1 MNYINYEWVAFIL
14 LFPVS
19 VIVGCISANWMNK
32 NRASHFPSIPLK
44 KQKKK
49 KKIKQSIEPDPDE
62 PPLP

>member
-14 LFPVS
+14 LFPMS
-19 VIVGCISANWMNK
+19 AILGCISANLMNK

-49 KKIKQSIEPDPDE
+49 KKNKKTK
-62 PPLP
+62 

>member
-32 NRASHFPSIPLK
+32 NRASHFPSILPTPK
-44 KQKKK
+44 NKKNKKNKQK
-49 KKIKQSIEPDPDE
+49 
-62 PPLP
+62 